1 MATSNVTIRM
11 DDDLK
16 HEADKVFSDM
26 GMSFTTAVNVFVR
39 QVVRERRIPFEIS
52 TAPVAASPHESV
64 DVDALKAAIEFSQ
77 KYPDD
82 FRRMAQ

>member
-11 DDDLK
+11 DEDLK
-16 HEADKVFSDM
+16 RQADEVLGEM

-52 TAPVAASPHESV
+52 ARQQPDAVDPEALRAA
-64 DVDALKAAIEFSQ
+64 LEFSERF
-77 KYPDD
+77 PED
-82 FRRMAQ
+82 FRRMAE